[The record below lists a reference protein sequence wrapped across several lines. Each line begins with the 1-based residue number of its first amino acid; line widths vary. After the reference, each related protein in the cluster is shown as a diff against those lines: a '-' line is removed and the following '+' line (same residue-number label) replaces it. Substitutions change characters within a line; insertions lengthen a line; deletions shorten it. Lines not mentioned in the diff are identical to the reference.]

1 MKLGI
6 TTKAFLAVLLVALAV
21 LLAMGVAGRWSFT
34 RGFVGYMDELA
45 LQRVENVT
53 PKFVNAYA
61 REGSWDFLR
70 NNRRVWFHLTRPHG
84 GEDDPQR
91 PGEGRGGRDLPLDA
105 LPESDLTGAVFR
117 LSLIDAEQRFVMGN
131 SRIGIGRAHV

>member
-1 MKLGI
+1 MASRPLSSGFTFPRPSPAYMKLGI

-45 LQRVENVT
+45 LQRVEDVT

-84 GEDDPQR
+84 GEDDPLR
-91 PGEGRGGRDLPLDA
+91 PGDGRGAATCRWTRSPSPISPA
-105 LPESDLTGAVFR
+105 RSSA
-117 LSLIDAEQRFVMGN
+117 SA
-131 SRIGIGRAHV
+131 

>member
-45 LQRVENVT
+45 LQRVEDVT
-53 PKFVNAYA
+53 PKF
-61 REGSWDFLR
+61 E
-70 NNRRVWFHLTRPHG
+70 
-84 GEDDPQR
+84 
-91 PGEGRGGRDLPLDA
+91 
-105 LPESDLTGAVFR
+105 
-117 LSLIDAEQRFVMGN
+117 
-131 SRIGIGRAHV
+131 IGRAHV

>member
-1 MKLGI
+1 MASPAPAIRSPRAMKLGI

-45 LQRVENVT
+45 LQRVEDVT

-91 PGEGRGGRDLPLDA
+91 DEDADGEADG
-105 LPESDLTGAVFR
+105 
-117 LSLIDAEQRFVMGN
+117 AEQAFAAIADRGDP
-131 SRIGIGRAHV
+131 RR